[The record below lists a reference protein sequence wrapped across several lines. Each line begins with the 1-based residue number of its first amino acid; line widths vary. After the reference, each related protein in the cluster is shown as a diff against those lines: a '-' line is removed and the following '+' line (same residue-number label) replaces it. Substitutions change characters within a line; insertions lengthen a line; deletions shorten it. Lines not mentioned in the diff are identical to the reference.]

1 MLHLENQKGKED
13 MKTSKFQKDIGVT
26 TVCINSLS
34 IATKVCGQLTPND
47 TYFSDIC
54 FSSVK
59 TAEEAMSAGVD
70 YYGLVKTIYKGICLS
85 ILEHLVKDCLGGSYL
100 VMTITPRVPGGR
112 PLLVIRYKYNFR
124 KILGFIS
131 TKGDGS
137 TEAGDPYLSCVPDI
151 FLIFLVYPLF
161 ILTY

>member
-1 MLHLENQKGKED
+1 MAEVLDCWVPVKNTHNGFCL
-13 MKTSKFQKDIGVT
+13 
-26 TVCINSLS
+26 
-34 IATKVCGQLTPND
+34 AT
-47 TYFSDIC
+47 
-54 FSSVK
+54 
-59 TAEEAMSAGVD
+59 
-70 YYGLVKTIYKGICLS
+70 LVKLM
-85 ILEHLVKDCLGGSYL
+85 KDCLGGSYL